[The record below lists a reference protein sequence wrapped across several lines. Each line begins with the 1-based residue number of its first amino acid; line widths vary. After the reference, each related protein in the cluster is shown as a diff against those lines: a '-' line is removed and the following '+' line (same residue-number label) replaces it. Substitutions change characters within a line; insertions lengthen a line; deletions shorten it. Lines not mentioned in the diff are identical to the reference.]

1 MVNKRVDTGP
11 LLDPLPKTLLM
22 SINQILLALIVPIT
36 WGFGYALTKI
46 GMDQF
51 TPLLLMS
58 LRFGIAGLILVWF
71 TKPPWEYMREL
82 FIIAFIGSTIQYGL
96 TYYGLKGID
105 VSTASI
111 LVQLEGPILALLST
125 LILKERLGWPRALG
139 MGLAFTGVIVIAG
152 EPRLSD
158 SLDSVALVIS
168 GAVFWAIAQIM
179 ISRLKSLSGIT
190 ILAWVAII
198 ATPQML
204 LISLVIEDGQ
214 WESIKSAKL
223 VDWSIV
229 FYLSFIMTV
238 IGYSV
243 WYHLLRI
250 CDVSKISP
258 FLMLLPI
265 TSIIA
270 GMALLEEQFTLSMGI
285 GGLLVMTGVAS
296 TLIKWREP
304 KKQL

>member
-1 MVNKRVDTGP
+1 MPTRQV
-11 LLDPLPKTLLM
+11 
-22 SINQILLALIVPIT
+22 LLALIVPIT

-46 GMDQF
+46 GMEQF
-51 TPLLLMS
+51 PPLLLMS

-71 TKPPWEYMREL
+71 TKPPWEYMKDL
-82 FIIAFIGSTIQYGL
+82 FIVAFIGSTIQYGL

-125 LILKERLGWPRALG
+125 LILKERLGWTRALG
-139 MGLAFTGVIVIAG
+139 MGLAFAGVVVIAG
-152 EPRLSD
+152 EPRLSG

-198 ATPQML
+198 ASPQML
-204 LISLVIEDGQ
+204 LISLAIEKDQ
-214 WESIKSAKL
+214 WHSIVNASL

-238 IGYSV
+238 VGYSI

-258 FLMLLPI
+258 FLMLLPV

-270 GMALLEEQFTLSMGI
+270 GIALLDEQFTLAMGI

-296 TLIKWREP
+296 TLVNWRRP
-304 KKQL
+304 VKTTLTGKR

>member
-1 MVNKRVDTGP
+1 MNTK
-11 LLDPLPKTLLM
+11 
-22 SINQILLALIVPIT
+22 QIFLALIVPIT

-71 TKPPWEYMREL
+71 TKPPWGYMREL
-82 FIIAFIGSTIQYGL
+82 FIIALIGSTIQYGF

-125 LILKERLGWPRALG
+125 LILKERLGWLRALG
-139 MGLAFTGVIVIAG
+139 MGLAFTGVIVIVG

-158 SLDSVALVIS
+158 SLDSVALVIT

-190 ILAWVAII
+190 ILTWVAII

-204 LISLVIEDGQ
+204 LISLIIEEGQ
-214 WESIKSAKL
+214 WEAIKTANF

-258 FLMLLPI
+258 FLMLLPV

-270 GMALLEEQFTLSMGI
+270 GIVLLNEQFTLAMGI

-296 TLIKWREP
+296 TLIKWRWP
-304 KKQL
+304 KKTT

>member
-1 MVNKRVDTGP
+1 
-11 LLDPLPKTLLM
+11 M

-71 TKPPWEYMREL
+71 TKPPWEHMREL
-82 FIIAFIGSTIQYGL
+82 FMIAFIGSTIQYGL

-139 MGLAFTGVIVIAG
+139 MGIAFAGVIVIAG

-214 WESIKSAKL
+214 WESIKSASII
-223 VDWSIV
+223 DWSIV

-250 CDVSKISP
+250 CDVSRISP
-258 FLMLLPI
+258 FLMLLPV

-270 GMALLEEQFTLSMGI
+270 GMVLLDEQFTLAMGI

-296 TLIKWREP
+296 TLIKWRDP
-304 KKQL
+304 KK

>member
-1 MVNKRVDTGP
+1 
-11 LLDPLPKTLLM
+11 M

-71 TKPPWEYMREL
+71 TKPPWGFMREL
-82 FIIAFIGSTIQYGL
+82 FIIAFIGSTIQYGF

-139 MGLAFTGVIVIAG
+139 MGLAFTGVVIIAG

-158 SLDSVALVIS
+158 SLDSVALVIT

-190 ILAWVAII
+190 ILAWIAII

-204 LISLVIEDGQ
+204 LISLVIEEGQ
-214 WESIKSAKL
+214 WESIKTANL

-243 WYHLLRI
+243 WYHLLRT
-250 CDVSKISP
+250 CDVSKLSP
-258 FLMLLPI
+258 FLMLLPV

-270 GMALLEEQFTLSMGI
+270 GIVLLNEQFTLAMGI
-285 GGLLVMTGVAS
+285 GGVLVMTGVAS
-296 TLIKWREP
+296 TLIKWRWP
-304 KKQL
+304 KKTT

>member
-1 MVNKRVDTGP
+1 MTTRQV
-11 LLDPLPKTLLM
+11 
-22 SINQILLALIVPIT
+22 LLALIVPIT

-46 GMDQF
+46 GMEQF
-51 TPLLLMS
+51 PPLLLMS

-71 TKPPWEYMREL
+71 TKPPWEYMKDL
-82 FIIAFIGSTIQYGL
+82 FVVAFIGSTIQYGL

-125 LILKERLGWPRALG
+125 LILKERLGWTRALG
-139 MGLAFTGVIVIAG
+139 MGLAFAGVVVIAG
-152 EPRLSD
+152 EPRLSG

-198 ATPQML
+198 ASPQML
-204 LISLVIEDGQ
+204 LISLAIEKDQ
-214 WESIKSAKL
+214 WHSIVNASL

-238 IGYSV
+238 VGYSI

-258 FLMLLPI
+258 FLMLLPV

-270 GMALLEEQFTLSMGI
+270 GITLLDEQFTLTMGI
-285 GGLLVMTGVAS
+285 GGILVMTGVAS
-296 TLIKWREP
+296 TLVNWRRP
-304 KKQL
+304 VKTTLTGKR

>member
-1 MVNKRVDTGP
+1 
-11 LLDPLPKTLLM
+11 M

-71 TKPPWEYMREL
+71 TKPPWGFMREL
-82 FIIAFIGSTIQYGL
+82 FIIAFIGSTIQYGF

-158 SLDSVALVIS
+158 SLDSVALVIT

-190 ILAWVAII
+190 ILAWIAII

-204 LISLVIEDGQ
+204 LISLVIEEGQ
-214 WESIKSAKL
+214 WESIKSANL

-258 FLMLLPI
+258 FLMLLPV

-270 GMALLEEQFTLSMGI
+270 GMVLLNEQFTLAMGI
-285 GGLLVMTGVAS
+285 GGVLVMTGVAS

-304 KKQL
+304 TKQL

>member
-1 MVNKRVDTGP
+1 
-11 LLDPLPKTLLM
+11 M

-71 TKPPWEYMREL
+71 TKPPWKYMREL
-82 FIIAFIGSTIQYGL
+82 FIVAFIGSTVQYGF

-111 LVQLEGPILALLST
+111 LVQLEGPILAILST

-139 MGLAFTGVIVIAG
+139 MGLAFTGVVVIAG

-158 SLDSVALVIS
+158 SLDSVALGIT
-168 GAVFWAIAQIM
+168 GAIFWAIAQIM

-214 WESIKSAKL
+214 WESIKSANL

-258 FLMLLPI
+258 FLMLLPV

-270 GMALLEEQFTLSMGI
+270 GMVLLEEQFTLAMGI
-285 GGLLVMTGVAS
+285 GGVLVMTGVAS
-296 TLIKWREP
+296 TLIKWRKP
-304 KKQL
+304 TKQI

>member
-1 MVNKRVDTGP
+1 
-11 LLDPLPKTLLM
+11 M

-58 LRFGIAGLILVWF
+58 LRFGIAGLILIWF
-71 TKPPWEYMREL
+71 TKPPWEHMREL
-82 FIIAFIGSTIQYGL
+82 FIIAFIGSTVQYGF

-139 MGLAFTGVIVIAG
+139 MGLAFAGVIVITG

-158 SLDSVALVIS
+158 SLDSVALVIT

-214 WESIKSAKL
+214 WESIKSASFI
-223 VDWSIV
+223 DWSIV

-243 WYHLLRI
+243 WYHLIRI

-258 FLMLLPI
+258 FLMLLPV

-270 GMALLEEQFTLSMGI
+270 GMILLDEQFTLAMGI

-296 TLIKWREP
+296 TLIKHREST
-304 KKQL
+304 KKL

>member
-1 MVNKRVDTGP
+1 MTTRQV
-11 LLDPLPKTLLM
+11 
-22 SINQILLALIVPIT
+22 LLALIVPIT

-46 GMDQF
+46 GMEQF
-51 TPLLLMS
+51 PPLLLMS

-71 TKPPWEYMREL
+71 TKPPWEYMKDL
-82 FIIAFIGSTIQYGL
+82 FIVAFIGSTIQYGL

-125 LILKERLGWPRALG
+125 LILKERLGWTRALG
-139 MGLAFTGVIVIAG
+139 MGLAFAGVVVIAG
-152 EPRLSD
+152 EPRLSG

-204 LISLVIEDGQ
+204 LISLAIEKDQ
-214 WESIKSAKL
+214 WRSIVSANL

-229 FYLSFIMTV
+229 FYLSIIMTV
-238 IGYSV
+238 VGYSI

-258 FLMLLPI
+258 FLMLLPV

-270 GMALLEEQFTLSMGI
+270 GIALLDEQFTLAMGI

-296 TLIKWREP
+296 TLVNWRRP
-304 KKQL
+304 VKTTLTGKR

>member
-1 MVNKRVDTGP
+1 
-11 LLDPLPKTLLM
+11 
-22 SINQILLALIVPIT
+22 
-36 WGFGYALTKI
+36 
-46 GMDQF
+46 
-51 TPLLLMS
+51 
-58 LRFGIAGLILVWF
+58 
-71 TKPPWEYMREL
+71 MREL
-82 FIIAFIGSTIQYGL
+82 FIIAFIGSTIQYGF

-152 EPRLSD
+152 EPRLND
-158 SLDSVALVIS
+158 SLDSVALVIT

-204 LISLVIEDGQ
+204 LISLLIEEGQ
-214 WESIKSAKL
+214 WESIKSADL

-258 FLMLLPI
+258 FLMLLPV

-270 GMALLEEQFTLSMGI
+270 GMTLLDEQFTLAMGI
-285 GGLLVMTGVAS
+285 GGVLVMTGVAS
-296 TLIKWREP
+296 TLIKWREST
-304 KKQL
+304 KQL

>member
-1 MVNKRVDTGP
+1 MNTK
-11 LLDPLPKTLLM
+11 
-22 SINQILLALIVPIT
+22 QIFLALIVPIT

-71 TKPPWEYMREL
+71 TKPPWGFMREL
-82 FIIAFIGSTIQYGL
+82 FIIAFIGSTFQYGF

-139 MGLAFTGVIVIAG
+139 MGLAFTGVVVIAG

-158 SLDSVALVIS
+158 SLDSVALVIT

-190 ILAWVAII
+190 ILAWIAII

-204 LISLVIEDGQ
+204 LISLLIEEGQ
-214 WESIKSAKL
+214 WESIKSANL
-223 VDWSIV
+223 IDWSIV

-243 WYHLLRI
+243 WYHLLRT
-250 CDVSKISP
+250 CDVSKLSP
-258 FLMLLPI
+258 FLMLLPV

-270 GMALLEEQFTLSMGI
+270 GIVLLNEQFTLAMGI

-296 TLIKWREP
+296 TLIKWPWP
-304 KKQL
+304 KKLLNLP

>member
-1 MVNKRVDTGP
+1 
-11 LLDPLPKTLLM
+11 M

-58 LRFGIAGLILVWF
+58 LRFGIAGLILIWF
-71 TKPPWEYMREL
+71 TKPPWEHMREL
-82 FIIAFIGSTIQYGL
+82 FIVAFIGSTVQYGF

-111 LVQLEGPILALLST
+111 LIQLEGPILALLSA

-139 MGLAFTGVIVIAG
+139 MGLAFSGVIVITG

-158 SLDSVALVIS
+158 SLDSVALVIT
-168 GAVFWAIAQIM
+168 GVVFWAIAQIM

-214 WESIKSAKL
+214 WESIKSASL
-223 VDWSIV
+223 IDWSIV

-250 CDVSKISP
+250 CDVSRISP
-258 FLMLLPI
+258 FLMLLPV

-270 GMALLEEQFTLSMGI
+270 GMVLLDEQFTLAMGI
-285 GGLLVMTGVAS
+285 GGLLVMAGVAS
-296 TLIKWREP
+296 TLIKWRKST
-304 KKQL
+304 KKL

>member
-1 MVNKRVDTGP
+1 MTTRQV
-11 LLDPLPKTLLM
+11 
-22 SINQILLALIVPIT
+22 LLALIVPIT

-46 GMDQF
+46 GMEQF
-51 TPLLLMS
+51 PPLLLMS

-71 TKPPWEYMREL
+71 TKPPWEYMKDL
-82 FIIAFIGSTIQYGL
+82 FVVAFIGSTIQYGL

-125 LILKERLGWPRALG
+125 LILKERLGWTRALG
-139 MGLAFTGVIVIAG
+139 MGLAFAGVVVIAG
-152 EPRLSD
+152 EPRLSS

-198 ATPQML
+198 ASPQML
-204 LISLVIEDGQ
+204 LISLAIEKDQ
-214 WESIKSAKL
+214 WRSIVSANL

-229 FYLSFIMTV
+229 FYLSIIMTV
-238 IGYSV
+238 VGYSI

-270 GMALLEEQFTLSMGI
+270 GIALLDEQFTLAMGI

-296 TLIKWREP
+296 TLVNWRRP
-304 KKQL
+304 VKTTLTGKR

>member
-1 MVNKRVDTGP
+1 
-11 LLDPLPKTLLM
+11 
-22 SINQILLALIVPIT
+22 
-36 WGFGYALTKI
+36 
-46 GMDQF
+46 
-51 TPLLLMS
+51 
-58 LRFGIAGLILVWF
+58 
-71 TKPPWEYMREL
+71 
-82 FIIAFIGSTIQYGL
+82 
-96 TYYGLKGID
+96 
-105 VSTASI
+105 
-111 LVQLEGPILALLST
+111 VQLEGPILALLST
-125 LILKERLGWPRALG
+125 LILKERLGWTRALG
-139 MGLAFTGVIVIAG
+139 MGLAFAGVVVIAG
-152 EPRLSD
+152 EPRLSS

-198 ATPQML
+198 ASPQML
-204 LISLVIEDGQ
+204 LISLAIEKDQ
-214 WESIKSAKL
+214 WHSIVSASL

-238 IGYSV
+238 VGYSI

-258 FLMLLPI
+258 FLMLLPV

-270 GMALLEEQFTLSMGI
+270 GIALLDEQFTLAMGI

-296 TLIKWREP
+296 TLVNWRRP
-304 KKQL
+304 VKTTLTGKR

>member
-1 MVNKRVDTGP
+1 MNTK
-11 LLDPLPKTLLM
+11 
-22 SINQILLALIVPIT
+22 QIFLALIVPIT

-71 TKPPWEYMREL
+71 TKPPWGYMREL
-82 FIIAFIGSTIQYGL
+82 FIIALIGSTIQYGF

-125 LILKERLGWPRALG
+125 FILKERLGWPRALG
-139 MGLAFTGVIVIAG
+139 MGLAFTGVIIIVG
-152 EPRLSD
+152 EPRLND
-158 SLDSVALVIS
+158 SLDSVALVIT

-179 ISRLKSLSGIT
+179 ISRLKSLSGMT

-204 LISLVIEDGQ
+204 LISLLIEEGQ
-214 WESIKSAKL
+214 WESIKTANL

-250 CDVSKISP
+250 TDVSKLSP
-258 FLMLLPI
+258 FLMLLPV

-270 GMALLEEQFTLSMGI
+270 GIVLLNEQFTLAMGI

-296 TLIKWREP
+296 TLIKWRWP
-304 KKQL
+304 KKLLNLP

>member
-1 MVNKRVDTGP
+1 
-11 LLDPLPKTLLM
+11 M

-71 TKPPWEYMREL
+71 TKPPLGFMREL
-82 FIIAFIGSTIQYGL
+82 FIIAFIGSTIQYGF

-125 LILKERLGWPRALG
+125 LILKERLGWPRSLG
-139 MGLAFTGVIVIAG
+139 MGLAFTGVVIIAG

-158 SLDSVALVIS
+158 SLDSVALVIT

-204 LISLVIEDGQ
+204 LISLLIEDGQ
-214 WESIKSAKL
+214 WDSIRSANL

-229 FYLSFIMTV
+229 LYLSFIMTV

-258 FLMLLPI
+258 FLMLLPV

-270 GMALLEEQFTLSMGI
+270 GIVLLNEQFTLVMGI
-285 GGLLVMTGVAS
+285 GGVLVMTGVAS

-304 KKQL
+304 TKLL

>member
-1 MVNKRVDTGP
+1 
-11 LLDPLPKTLLM
+11 M

-71 TKPPWEYMREL
+71 TKPPWGFMREL
-82 FIIAFIGSTIQYGL
+82 FIIAFIGSTIQYGF

-139 MGLAFTGVIVIAG
+139 MGLAFTGVVVIAG

-158 SLDSVALVIS
+158 SLDSVALVIT

-204 LISLVIEDGQ
+204 LISLVIEEGQ
-214 WESIKSAKL
+214 WESIKSANL

-258 FLMLLPI
+258 FLMLLPV

-270 GMALLEEQFTLSMGI
+270 GMVLLEEQFTLAMGI
-285 GGLLVMTGVAS
+285 GGVLVMTGVAS
-296 TLIKWREP
+296 TLIKWRKP
-304 KKQL
+304 TKQI

>member
-1 MVNKRVDTGP
+1 
-11 LLDPLPKTLLM
+11 M
-22 SINQILLALIVPIT
+22 SSNQILLALIVPIT

-71 TKPPWEYMREL
+71 TKPPWEHMREL
-82 FIIAFIGSTIQYGL
+82 FVVAFIGSTVQYGF

-152 EPRLSD
+152 EPRLND
-158 SLDSVALVIS
+158 SLDSVALVIT

-190 ILAWVAII
+190 ILAWIAII
-198 ATPQML
+198 AAPQML

-214 WESIKSAKL
+214 WESIKTASL
-223 VDWSIV
+223 LDWSIV

-238 IGYSV
+238 IGYSI

-258 FLMLLPI
+258 FLMLLPV

-270 GMALLEEQFTLSMGI
+270 GMVLLNEQFTLVMGI
-285 GGLLVMTGVAS
+285 GGVLVMTGVAS

-304 KKQL
+304 TKQL

>member
-1 MVNKRVDTGP
+1 
-11 LLDPLPKTLLM
+11 M

-71 TKPPWEYMREL
+71 TKPPWGFMREL
-82 FIIAFIGSTIQYGL
+82 FIIAFIGSTIQYGF

-139 MGLAFTGVIVIAG
+139 MGLAFTGVVVIAG

-158 SLDSVALVIS
+158 SLDSVALVIT

-204 LISLVIEDGQ
+204 LISLVIEEGQ
-214 WESIKSAKL
+214 WESIKSANL

-258 FLMLLPI
+258 FLMLLPV

-270 GMALLEEQFTLSMGI
+270 GMVLLEEQFTLAMGI

-296 TLIKWREP
+296 TLIKWRKP
-304 KKQL
+304 TKQS

>member
-1 MVNKRVDTGP
+1 M
-11 LLDPLPKTLLM
+11 
-22 SINQILLALIVPIT
+22 
-36 WGFGYALTKI
+36 
-46 GMDQF
+46 
-51 TPLLLMS
+51 
-58 LRFGIAGLILVWF
+58 
-71 TKPPWEYMREL
+71 
-82 FIIAFIGSTIQYGL
+82 IAFIGSTVQYGF

-139 MGLAFTGVIVIAG
+139 MGLAFAGVIVITG

-158 SLDSVALVIS
+158 SLDSVALVIT

-214 WESIKSAKL
+214 WESIKSASL
-223 VDWSIV
+223 IDWSIV

-270 GMALLEEQFTLSMGI
+270 GMVLLDEQFTLAMGI

-296 TLIKWREP
+296 TLIKWREST
-304 KKQL
+304 KKL

>member
-1 MVNKRVDTGP
+1 MVPMNTK
-11 LLDPLPKTLLM
+11 
-22 SINQILLALIVPIT
+22 QIFLALIVPIT

-71 TKPPWEYMREL
+71 TKPPWGFMREL
-82 FIIAFIGSTIQYGL
+82 FIIALIGSTIQYGF

-139 MGLAFTGVIVIAG
+139 MGLAFTGVIVIVG

-158 SLDSVALVIS
+158 SLDSVALVIT

-190 ILAWVAII
+190 ILTWVAII

-204 LISLVIEDGQ
+204 LISLIIEEGQ
-214 WESIKSAKL
+214 WEAIKTANL

-258 FLMLLPI
+258 FLMLLPV

-270 GMALLEEQFTLSMGI
+270 GIVLLNEQFTLAMGI

-296 TLIKWREP
+296 TLIKWRWP
-304 KKQL
+304 KKTT

>member
-1 MVNKRVDTGP
+1 MNNK
-11 LLDPLPKTLLM
+11 
-22 SINQILLALIVPIT
+22 QILLALIVPIT

-58 LRFGIAGLILVWF
+58 LRFGIAGLVLVWF

-82 FIIAFIGSTIQYGL
+82 FIIALIGSTIQYGF

-111 LVQLEGPILALLST
+111 LVQLEGPILALFST

-139 MGLAFTGVIVIAG
+139 MGLAFIGVIVIAG
-152 EPRLSD
+152 EPRLND
-158 SLDSVALVIS
+158 SLDSVALVIT

-204 LISLVIEDGQ
+204 LISLVIEEGQ
-214 WESIKSAKL
+214 LESIKTANL

-258 FLMLLPI
+258 FLMLLPV

-270 GMALLEEQFTLSMGI
+270 GMVLLNEQFTLAMGI
-285 GGLLVMTGVAS
+285 GGVLVMTGVAC

-304 KKQL
+304 TKQF

>member
-1 MVNKRVDTGP
+1 MNNK
-11 LLDPLPKTLLM
+11 
-22 SINQILLALIVPIT
+22 QILLALIVPIT

-71 TKPPWEYMREL
+71 TKPPWGFMREL
-82 FIIAFIGSTIQYGL
+82 FIIAFIGSTIQYGF

-158 SLDSVALVIS
+158 SLDSVALVIT

-204 LISLVIEDGQ
+204 LISLLIEEGQ
-214 WESIKSAKL
+214 WESIKSANL

-258 FLMLLPI
+258 FLMLLPV

-270 GMALLEEQFTLSMGI
+270 GMTLLNEQFTLAMGI
-285 GGLLVMTGVAS
+285 GGVLVMTGVAS
-296 TLIKWREP
+296 TLIKWRQP
-304 KKQL
+304 TKQI

>member
-1 MVNKRVDTGP
+1 
-11 LLDPLPKTLLM
+11 M

-71 TKPPWEYMREL
+71 TKPPWGFMREL
-82 FIIAFIGSTIQYGL
+82 FIIAFIGSTIQYGF

-139 MGLAFTGVIVIAG
+139 MGLAFTGVVVIAG

-158 SLDSVALVIS
+158 SLDSVALVIT

-190 ILAWVAII
+190 ILAWIAII

-204 LISLVIEDGQ
+204 LISLVIEEGQ
-214 WESIKSAKL
+214 WESIKTANL

-258 FLMLLPI
+258 FLMLLPV

-270 GMALLEEQFTLSMGI
+270 GMVLLEEQFTLAMGI
-285 GGLLVMTGVAS
+285 GGVLVMTGVAS
-296 TLIKWREP
+296 TLIKWRKP
-304 KKQL
+304 TKQI